1 MLLRTVQ
8 FKVFTFL
15 GSDLDIVF
23 SFLLCYDYPGREW
36 LFALVKGDEFDAIN
50 LCKLWEKWPQMGLKC
65 LAELYSL

>member
-1 MLLRTVQ
+1 MQ
-8 FKVFTFL
+8 FKVFPFL

-50 LCKLWEKWPQMGLKC
+50 LCKLWEKWPQM
-65 LAELYSL
+65 